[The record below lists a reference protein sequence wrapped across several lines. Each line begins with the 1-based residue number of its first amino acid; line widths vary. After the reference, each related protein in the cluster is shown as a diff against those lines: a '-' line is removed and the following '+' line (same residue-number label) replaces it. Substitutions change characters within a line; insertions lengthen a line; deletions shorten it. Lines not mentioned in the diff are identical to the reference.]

1 MMDGRISKSSMLS
14 RLFMMAA
21 VAASFMG
28 FRHHL
33 PNSVVAMEKV
43 TVVVRVEFIA
53 VRVAVTEPHSLL
65 FLLLL
70 LLLLS
75 TMDTLPTNTNA
86 SEDTV
91 GSMDQGTKPWGGG

>member
-1 MMDGRISKSSMLS
+1 LMMDGRISKSSMLS
-14 RLFMMAA
+14 RFFMMAA
-21 VAASFMG
+21 VAASFMV

-33 PNSVVAMEKV
+33 PNSVIAMETV
-43 TVVVRVEFIA
+43 TVVVRVEFIV
-53 VRVAVTEPHSLL
+53 VRVAVTETHS
-65 FLLLL
+65 FLLL